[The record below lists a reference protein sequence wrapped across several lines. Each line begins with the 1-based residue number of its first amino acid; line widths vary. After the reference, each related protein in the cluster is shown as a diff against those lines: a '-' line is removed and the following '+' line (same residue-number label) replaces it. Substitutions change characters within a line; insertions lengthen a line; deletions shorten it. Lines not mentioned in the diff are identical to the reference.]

1 MIRAA
6 VCLDPLLRAHQGQ
19 HAAAERLL
27 QHALGN
33 GFGLPGAS
41 TGLVHDSCGRPS
53 VAAHP
58 EVHVSISH
66 CDGAVLVAASSARI
80 GVDVEWLRPLDHFAL
95 VRMLNLA
102 EIDRV
107 LRSPDPDREFFRYW
121 TLKESYLKAI
131 GTGLGYAL
139 KELDVDVAP
148 DGTASVSRPQAWVG
162 LEERF
167 EGYVLAFCCL
177 EGGPGDTDVALEHM
191 ELTRL

>member
-6 VCLDPLLRAHQGQ
+6 VCLDPLLRAHQEQ

-27 QHALGN
+27 QHALGD
-33 GFGLPGAS
+33 GFGLPVAG

-66 CDGAVLVAASSARI
+66 CEGAVLVAASSARI

-95 VRMLNLA
+95 MRMLNLA

-148 DGTASVSRPQAWVG
+148 DGTASVGRPRAWVG

-167 EGYVLAFCCL
+167 EGYVLAFCRL
-177 EGGPGDTDVALEHM
+177 GSVRGDTDVALERM

>member
-1 MIRAA
+1 
-6 VCLDPLLRAHQGQ
+6 
-19 HAAAERLL
+19 
-27 QHALGN
+27 
-33 GFGLPGAS
+33 
-41 TGLVHDSCGRPS
+41 
-53 VAAHP
+53 
-58 EVHVSISH
+58 
-66 CDGAVLVAASSARI
+66 
-80 GVDVEWLRPLDHFAL
+80 
-95 VRMLNLA
+95 MLNLA

-177 EGGPGDTDVALEHM
+177 DGGPGDTDVALERM